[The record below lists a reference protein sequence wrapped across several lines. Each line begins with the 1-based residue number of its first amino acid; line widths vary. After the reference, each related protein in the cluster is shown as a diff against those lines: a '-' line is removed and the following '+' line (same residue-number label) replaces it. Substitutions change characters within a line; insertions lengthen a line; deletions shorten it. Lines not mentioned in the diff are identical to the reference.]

1 MSSAFFAS
9 ALSTQPDSGA
19 AIEEA
24 LAAVERD
31 FGSRRP
37 DLVLAFATPHHLPRF
52 ETLGR
57 LARRRLGASCIAGA
71 TGSMLL
77 GNGREIEEGPAL
89 SVWAGCLPGTRL
101 RLGHLTVE
109 EKPEGGW
116 RFHGMPRIDEAEHS
130 SLLLVAD
137 PFTFPASDFLEHL
150 EEEHPGL
157 CVFGGVASGGASPG
171 SNRLILD
178 DQVATS
184 GALALVLEGGVE
196 VRAVVSQGCRPIG
209 DPFVIT
215 STKGN
220 LIKKLRGKGAAG
232 VLLRTIEAL
241 PNEEREL
248 FRRGAFIGLA
258 VDPLKSRFE
267 SGDLIVRQIAG
278 LHPQEDAIAVLDDSI
293 RPGMSVQFLVR
304 DAASASADL
313 ERILEGVASD
323 FAVPSIPSND
333 RGALLFTCTGRG
345 KRMFG
350 RADHDAATVQESLGP
365 GLPLAGFFA
374 NGEIGPV
381 GGHNYLHGFSATIA
395 LFRGD

>member
-9 ALSTQPDSGA
+9 ALSTEPESGA

-24 LAAVERD
+24 LSTIEEE
-31 FGSRRP
+31 FGDRRP
-37 DLVLAFATPHHLPRF
+37 DLVLVFATHHHLPRF
-52 ETLGR
+52 ESLGR
-57 LARRRLGASCIAGA
+57 LVRRRLGAGCVAGA
-71 TGSMLL
+71 TGGMLVA
-77 GNGREIEEGPAL
+77 NTREVEEGPAL

-101 RLGHLTVE
+101 RLGHLTVTE
-109 EKPEGGW
+109 TPGGGW
-116 RFHGMPRIDEAEHS
+116 RFHGLPRIDEPEHS
-130 SLLLVAD
+130 SLLVVAD
-137 PFTFPASDFLEHL
+137 PFTFPATDFLEHL

-157 CVFGGVASGGASPG
+157 CAFGGIASGGVAAG
-171 SNRLILD
+171 SNRLVLD
-178 DQVATS
+178 DQVTAH

-196 VRAVVSQGCRPIG
+196 VRAIVSQGCRPIG

-215 STKGN
+215 SIKGN

-241 PNEEREL
+241 PKEEREL

-258 VDPLKSRFE
+258 IDPLKSRFE
-267 SGDLIVRQIAG
+267 SGDLIVRQIEG

-313 ERILEGVASD
+313 ERMLEGVASE

-345 KRMFG
+345 RRLFG
-350 RADHDAATVQESLGP
+350 RSDHDVSTVQESLGP

-381 GGHNYLHGFSATIA
+381 AGHNYLHGFSASIA